1 MDIHQSTMD
10 NNYYGSPFMQYNV
23 LYKIISKL
31 LANRLRPLLH
41 KMISP
46 QQAAFIQ
53 DRKIQDKSIIAHE
66 IIHAMRKKKGKEK
79 WMVIKLDMEKA
90 YDRLE

>member
-1 MDIHQSTMD
+1 MD

-46 QQAAFIQ
+46 GKQPSF
-53 DRKIQDKSIIAHE
+53 KIEKYKIIA
-66 IIHAMRKKKGKEK
+66 
-79 WMVIKLDMEKA
+79 
-90 YDRLE
+90 